1 VSPTTMSTMTTTT
14 TTTTVTP
21 VTTTATTTTPPPA
34 TTTPAN
40 QANYH
45 KLTGDIIN
53 VLILASSV
61 LYVLTVVYFTLPG
74 AQGVVDEYWKRD
86 GFCIQN
92 KDVPYWSSF
101 DTCLYV
107 DVIFSAILAIMYFNW
122 KDIPGMESAN
132 AIVPA
137 AIVSTLGHGI
147 AHGVMAVEFRNGSDN
162 QRQDDNAESEEIV
175 TPALWMILGYC
186 ALFWCP
192 LLKAAMPK
200 MEIRSIVVL
209 AAIATSGNLFVK
221 KELGFAYVQT
231 VVNMSSHISQFMRS
245 YEEKNL
251 REYMM
256 IPLSNVLPT
265 VVAWNEI
272 LFCDSYF
279 RSAGGHVLYDASIII
294 SFIVFYL
301 DAYSYNKK
309 QLNSKRPNKEKI
321 M

>member
-1 VSPTTMSTMTTTT
+1 MTTTT
-14 TTTTVTP
+14 TITP
-21 VTTTATTTTPPPA
+21 ATLPA
-34 TTTPAN
+34 TTTLTTPATTPTN
-40 QANYH
+40 QANHH

-53 VLILASSV
+53 VLILVSSV

-107 DVIFSAILAIMYFNW
+107 DVIFSAVLAIMYFSW
-122 KDIPGMESAN
+122 KDIQGMESAN
-132 AIVPA
+132 ISVPA

-147 AHGVMAVEFRNGSDN
+147 AHGVMAIQFRDGSYH
-162 QRQDDNAESEEIV
+162 QRQDDNAESEGIV
-175 TPALWMILGYC
+175 VPALWMMLVYC

-200 MEIRSIVVL
+200 MENHSIVVL
-209 AAIATSGNLFVK
+209 AAIATYGNLFVK

-231 VVNMSSHISQFMRS
+231 IVNISSHISQLMRS
-245 YEEKNL
+245 CEEKNR
-251 REYMM
+251 REHMM
-256 IPLSNVLPT
+256 MPLANVLPT

-301 DAYSYNKK
+301 DAYHYNKMK
-309 QLNSKRPNKEKI
+309 LNSKRPNKEKT